1 MVRRPRFIL
10 AATIACSVA
19 ILQVS
24 AVSAKDYCADSKSEA
39 ASLWGGDRSDWKL
52 KPNTDKTGWEFQST
66 DDERIRAPRVGTL
79 TFDRVDGKR
88 QYIWSSPGN
97 TRFIWI
103 DHGTVWCRDK
113 RGADNNRPLSKV
125 VRSASVA
132 ASKYRAGSAANWTRV
147 GHSQSRGWH
156 FVASERTRIYVFH
169 GKVDHEFGTTR
180 AGNWTPAVTVATAW
194 F

>member
-1 MVRRPRFIL
+1 MRILRLVLTAIMACSAL
-10 AATIACSVA
+10 AA
-19 ILQVS
+19 LQVS
-24 AVSAKDYCADSKSEA
+24 SVSAKDYCADSRSEA
-39 ASLWGGDRSDWKL
+39 ASLWGGSPGDWRVIR
-52 KPNTDKTGWEFQST
+52 NTQKTGWVLKST

-79 TFDRVDGKR
+79 TFDTR
-88 QYIWSSPGN
+88 QYLWSSRGN
-97 TRFIWI
+97 ARFIWI

-113 RGADNNRPLSKV
+113 RGAANNRPLSKV